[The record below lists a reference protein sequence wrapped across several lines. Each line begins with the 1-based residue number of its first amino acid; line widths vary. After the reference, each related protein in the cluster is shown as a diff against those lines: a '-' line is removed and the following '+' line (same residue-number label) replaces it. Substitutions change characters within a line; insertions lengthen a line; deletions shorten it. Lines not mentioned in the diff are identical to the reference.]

1 MFCCSKLAHNKILHL
16 YTLRFPGHSF
26 ADYGCMLEVKDVKF
40 QPDGRSVVDT
50 VGVSRF
56 RVLSHGHRDGY
67 NTAKIEH
74 LEDQKVD
81 GEELVE
87 LQKLHDCVYEQART
101 WFTSLKD
108 NMKNQIVSHFGQ
120 LPEKDCDLQVRN
132 SQQMRT
138 VELGFRVL
146 PGFVAWSGETWTL

>member
-1 MFCCSKLAHNKILHL
+1 MAHNKILHV

-40 QPDGRSVVDT
+40 QPDGRLVVDT

-67 NTAKIEH
+67 NTAKIKY
-74 LEDQKVD
+74 LEDQKGE
-81 GEELVE
+81 GEELAE
-87 LQKLHDCVYEQART
+87 LQKLHDCVYEQAST

-120 LPEKDCDLQVRN
+120 LPEKDCDIQVGN
-132 SQQMRT
+132 SQQMDT
-138 VELGFRVL
+138 VELGF
-146 PGFVAWSGETWTL
+146 